1 MDKTQLTLSPQGR
14 LDSGPEAEVK
24 FGFGTVW
31 HQRSRPSEHEF
42 TYRAFFV
49 AVPANLL
56 FGPARGNWLFGIN
69 RPAIISVRKD
79 GHGLA
84 TGEPLKST
92 VTQLF
97 ESDDVTL
104 YCFASVLGYQFK
116 PVSFWVSDHQVLVEV
131 HNTFG
136 EQHAYLLTN
145 NQPQSAAKIFH
156 VSPFCDVKGRYEFD
170 IQALAKRFSASIH
183 YYDLDGAP
191 VLLKTRLSG
200 QLVPVTVK
208 SSLQAIFAYPFFSL
222 GVIARIHWQALRLWM
237 KKVPWFS
244 KPTPPLDALSHA
256 TDFTAKND

>member
-1 MDKTQLTLSPQGR
+1 MASAQPTPRPDGSVA
-14 LDSGPEAEVK
+14 SGPNSEVR

-31 HQRSRPSEHEF
+31 HHRSRPSRHEF

-49 AVPANLL
+49 AVPAPLL
-56 FGPARGNWLFGIN
+56 FGPASGNWLFGIN
-69 RPAIISVRKD
+69 RPAIISVSQD

-97 ESDDVTL
+97 ESDAVTL

-116 PVSFWVSDHQVLVEV
+116 PVSFWVSEQQVLAEV

-136 EQHAYLLTN
+136 ERHAYLLSN
-145 NQPQSAAKIFH
+145 SLPKSAAKTFH

-170 IQALAKRFSASIH
+170 IQALSERFSASIDYH
-183 YYDLDGAP
+183 DLDSAP
-191 VLLKTRLSG
+191 ALIKTRLSG
-200 QLVPVTVK
+200 RLVPVTV
-208 SSLQAIFAYPFFSL
+208 STSLQAIFAYPFFSL
-222 GVIARIHWQALRLWM
+222 GVIAGIHWQALRLWM